1 MKTATERTV
10 GERAVNHFASFEMSI
25 ELLQPVPDA
34 IGELLEYTDN
44 CCISVLRIDLL
55 EI

>member
-1 MKTATERTV
+1 
-10 GERAVNHFASFEMSI
+10 MSI

-44 CCISVLRIDLL
+44 RCISVRVDLR
-55 EI
+55 EIQTQTVWLVPQLKC